1 MTMLN
6 AFQRVRP
13 RLPDGAPTQRAP
25 GRPGPKT
32 SPLASGVRLRGSRAP
47 RLLAVVSRAP
57 VVATP
62 TRLRDADGRLNA
74 SLAPRNFGS
83 EIFDSAT
90 TQRDAE
96 HRLAMRRARI

>member
-1 MTMLN
+1 MLN

-13 RLPDGAPTQRAP
+13 RLPDGAPKQRAP

-47 RLLAVVSRAP
+47 RLQAVVPRPAAVTAP
-57 VVATP
+57 V
-62 TRLRDADGRLNA
+62 RLRDAAGRPNA

-83 EIFDSAT
+83 EIFDSVT
-90 TQRDAE
+90 SHRDAE
-96 HRLAMRRARI
+96 RRQAMRRARI